1 MTIFGGRLSAQ
12 RMLKSTLDG
21 VVVVVFILVI
31 VVVVVVMVIGCDVK
45 SNTLV
50 C

>member
-1 MTIFGGRLSAQ
+1 
-12 RMLKSTLDG
+12 MLKSTLDG